1 MSVENQNT
9 IFEINIVFM
18 KSTGKLYLRDWKSQ
32 LRSQIPCGTLK
43 NMFSYEMKIRIFVR
57 SPTPVLK
64 NESFLYEIK
73 RYILKM
79 KTLLEKSKVLVF
91 TKSGSG

>member
-18 KSTGKLYLRDWKSQ
+18 GKLYLRDWKSH
-32 LRSQIPCGTLK
+32 LRSLIPFRNQK
-43 NMFSYEMKIRIFVR
+43 KKFSYEIKVRIFVR

-64 NESFLYEIK
+64 NESFLNEIK
-73 RYILKM
+73 KYILNI
-79 KTLLEKSKVLVF
+79 KTLFEKSKF
-91 TKSGSG
+91 

>member
-18 KSTGKLYLRDWKSQ
+18 KSMGKHYLRDWKSH
-32 LRSQIPCGTLK
+32 LRSQIPFRIQK
-43 NMFSYEMKIRIFVR
+43 NIFSYEIKVRIFVR

-73 RYILKM
+73 KYILNI
-79 KTLLEKSKVLVF
+79 KTLLEKSKF
-91 TKSGSG
+91 

>member
-1 MSVENQNT
+1 
-9 IFEINIVFM
+9 
-18 KSTGKLYLRDWKSQ
+18 
-32 LRSQIPCGTLK
+32 
-43 NMFSYEMKIRIFVR
+43 MFSYEMKIRIFVR